1 VEYFDYDVRSV
12 GKENLVTNSITL
24 PAMIGTREAAV
35 ELITEARLDDN
46 LRDERV
52 VIYGNGLLTA
62 TPSFVDELIG
72 ELVKRHV
79 GSVALVGAPS
89 KFMRDLKASGKKRS
103 FDKIFTLKSVEV

>member
-1 VEYFDYDVRSV
+1 M
-12 GKENLVTNSITL
+12 TNSITL

-35 ELITEARLDDN
+35 ELITEARLDEN
-46 LRDERV
+46 LHNERV

-79 GSVALVGAPS
+79 GSVALVGTPS
-89 KFMRDLKASGKKRS
+89 KFMDDLKASGKRRS
-103 FDKIFTLKSVEV
+103 FDNIVALKSVEV